1 MYKLLLVSD
10 QEDVLDAFD
19 RVDSWEYNGFHRPH
33 IRHDVEGAKESLRR
47 HHADGIGIALEPEA
61 ERELMEYLQA
71 EYPVLPIFEAGRTP
85 TEVME
90 YLSELRTILNRVRAD
105 FSSDSFDEQQ
115 LLLRARRYLFRRLVG
130 GEKVTRKELG
140 RNMRLLR
147 SRMDPDKPCILMDL
161 QKSSTEE
168 DRLVGRWQD
177 SDHLLERELF
187 QSFGGDV
194 KGFHVLPLVTDDGRV
209 FVLAGALR
217 GQEQQDD
224 MVAALDQC
232 VQAGI
237 AHAEEYRG
245 IHLRVTGV
253 QVLPTLYA
261 FCSDYGSEG

>member
-1 MYKLLLVSD
+1 
-10 QEDVLDAFD
+10 
-19 RVDSWEYNGFHRPH
+19 
-33 IRHDVEGAKESLRR
+33 
-47 HHADGIGIALEPEA
+47 
-61 ERELMEYLQA
+61 MEYLQA

-105 FSSDSFDEQQ
+105 FSSDAFDEQQ

>member
-1 MYKLLLVSD
+1 
-10 QEDVLDAFD
+10 
-19 RVDSWEYNGFHRPH
+19 
-33 IRHDVEGAKESLRR
+33 
-47 HHADGIGIALEPEA
+47 
-61 ERELMEYLQA
+61 MEYLQA

-261 FCSDYGSEG
+261 ICSDYGSEG

>member
-1 MYKLLLVSD
+1 
-10 QEDVLDAFD
+10 
-19 RVDSWEYNGFHRPH
+19 
-33 IRHDVEGAKESLRR
+33 
-47 HHADGIGIALEPEA
+47 
-61 ERELMEYLQA
+61 MEYLQA